1 MNGMITKKTNYA
13 EQNLKNGIISDFAKF
28 VSIFIAPPTMAIVA
42 TVSFSLWSPIGL
54 GSLSAPFSILLCF
67 FCFAFFP
74 FFSVAYF
81 YKKNFSDLNVSK
93 RETRTPLLL
102 IAITSYSIAAI
113 IFAVTNTKIL
123 FLLAL
128 GYTFVSLIIMVVNLF
143 WKVSIHCAGVTGP
156 IFSLIFVFGLTAL
169 PLSLIIGLVGW
180 SRIKLKN
187 HTFFQTLVGTLISLT
202 VGVIVYP
209 VLYF

>member
-1 MNGMITKKTNYA
+1 MVTEKKNYVN
-13 EQNLKNGIISDFAKF
+13 QNSKNGIVSSFAKF
-28 VSIFIAPPTMAIVA
+28 VSIFVAPPTMAIVA

-54 GSLSAPFSILLCF
+54 GALSAPFSILLCF
-67 FCFAFFP
+67 LCFAFFP
-74 FFSVAYF
+74 FFAVLYF
-81 YKKNFSDLNVSK
+81 YQKNFSDLDVSK
-93 RETRTPLLL
+93 RETRTPLLV
-102 IAITSYSIAAI
+102 IAIISYSMAAI
-113 IFAVTNTKIL
+113 IFSVTNTKIL

-128 GYTFVSLIIMVVNLF
+128 GYTFVSLIIMIVNLF

-187 HTFFQTLVGTLISLT
+187 HTFSQTLVGTLISLT

-209 VLYF
+209 TLYF

>member
-1 MNGMITKKTNYA
+1 MIIQKNNYA
-13 EQNLKNGIISDFAKF
+13 EHDSKREIVSDFAKF
-28 VSIFIAPPTMAIVA
+28 VSIFVAPPTMAIVA
-42 TVSFSLWSPIGL
+42 TVCFSLWSPIGL
-54 GSLSAPFSILLCF
+54 GLLSAPFSILLCF

-74 FFSVAYF
+74 FFSVLYF
-81 YKKNFSDLNVSK
+81 YKKNFSDLDVSK

-102 IAITSYSIAAI
+102 IALTSYLIATI
-113 IFAVTNTKIL
+113 IFSITNTKIL

-128 GYTFVSLIIMVVNLF
+128 GCTFVSLIITVVNLF

-156 IFSLIFVFGLTAL
+156 IFSLIFVFGLNAL

-187 HTFFQTLVGTLISLT
+187 HTFSQTLVGTLISLT
-202 VGVIVYP
+202 VGVILYP
-209 VLYF
+209 ILYV